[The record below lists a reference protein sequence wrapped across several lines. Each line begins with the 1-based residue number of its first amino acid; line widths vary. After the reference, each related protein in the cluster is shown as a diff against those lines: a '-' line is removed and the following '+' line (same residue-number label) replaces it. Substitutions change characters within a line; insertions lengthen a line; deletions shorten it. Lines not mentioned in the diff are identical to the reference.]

1 MAQDFKS
8 VMSELWAKLKLGAPD
23 FGPTNALTLSI
34 DGFDIGLNES
44 ADGRNV
50 VVTGA
55 IGRLASDAYRREE
68 QVRKLLKSNLGMLQ
82 SSGACLSLE
91 TTDDTSTV
99 RVQAIYP
106 YAANRLDLLTRGIEE
121 VLFRLEMHA
130 GDLAVAR
137 GRGPATRE
145 PAVAAASLETF
156 IIRP

>member
-1 MAQDFKS
+1 MAQDFRS
-8 VMSELWAKLKLGAPD
+8 VMSELWTKLKLGAPD
-23 FGPTNALTLSI
+23 FGPTHALTLSI

-50 VVTGA
+50 VVSGV
-55 IGRLASDAYRREE
+55 IGRLAADAYRREE

-82 SSGACLSLE
+82 SSGAGLSLE
-91 TTDDTSTV
+91 TTDETATV

-130 GDLAVAR
+130 GDLTVAR
-137 GRGPATRE
+137 GRGPARE
-145 PAVAAASLETF
+145 SAVAPASLETF